1 MPDNGATC
9 ILVSTS
15 GRYLPIAKFTITMLN
30 RYWQAHPE
38 LFVCGGGSSHGPNWF
53 DTDAAPQDWLSITRS
68 ACRRLHRKG
77 YKRVYLILDDHP
89 PLASC
94 NSVHLNQTLPRLLD
108 DLTATCI
115 GLNGWGI
122 GREGRRVR
130 GEILRSYYYNL
141 ERLPADFAWKF
152 SLHPTLWN
160 LERLI
165 ALLDTLIEMLPLPDR
180 TPWRFERFS
189 SQPGLGLSFDYL
201 ESAYRVCGRCMTS
214 SNSRYFRH
222 AAKIG
227 FMRLRRLFV
236 NRTGTTGKYGLADA
250 RFDERL
256 DALGQYYEGPYPLF
270 WSGLIM
276 AGKPNARF
284 IEFVRRN
291 RYPDMYHQLTTQ
303 VVPAFDS
310 GRKTTADSV

>member
-1 MPDNGATC
+1 
-9 ILVSTS
+9 
-15 GRYLPIAKFTITMLN
+15 MLDQ
-30 RYWQAHPE
+30 YWQAHPE

-53 DTDAAPQDWLSITRS
+53 DAEAAPEDWLSITRS
-68 ACRRLHRKG
+68 ACQRLQRKN
-77 YKRVYLILDDHP
+77 YKCVYLILDDHP

-108 DLTATCI
+108 ELTATCI

-122 GREGRRVR
+122 GREGRRVK

-141 ERLPADFAWKF
+141 EHLPAGFTWKF

-165 ALLDTLIEMLPLPDR
+165 ALLDSLIEMLPPPDR
-180 TPWRFERFS
+180 TPWRFERLS
-189 SQPGLGLSFDYL
+189 GEKELGLSFDYIG
-201 ESAYRVCGRCMTS
+201 SAYRVCGRCMTS
-214 SNSRYFRH
+214 SSARYYQH

-227 FMRLRRLFV
+227 LMRSRRFFMKRI
-236 NRTGTTGKYGLADA
+236 GAAGQP

-284 IEFVRRN
+284 IDFVRQN
-291 RYPDMYHQLTTQ
+291 RYSDMYQRLTTQ
-303 VVPAFDS
+303 VIPAFEFD
-310 GRKTTADSV
+310 RDNDT